1 MRTLGVAAPAT
12 RLLPSLGR
20 VGARVRGGTSTLL
33 LSLSVESGL
42 RPLNEEI
49 KLRSDFR
56 AEYQRPGAIRLAGSG
71 IAALAEAERPSHQA
85 HAAWDLARIMNKNT
99 IYTENF

>member
-1 MRTLGVAAPAT
+1 MRTLGAAAPAT
-12 RLLPSLGR
+12 RLLPSLVR
-20 VGARVRGGTSTLL
+20 VGARVRGGTSTPL

-49 KLRSDFR
+49 KSRLDFG
-56 AEYQRPGAIRLAGSG
+56 AEYQRPGAIRL
-71 IAALAEAERPSHQA
+71 AALAEAERPSHQA